1 MKEGPIIRLNCL
13 YLNIL
18 KKLLLMKKL
27 LYILSLAV
35 VSVACKKDTTDPVDP
50 VTGTPFDGSLT
61 INSLSSLNDAIS
73 LGNQVATLS
82 GDLTVTT
89 GGSTGI
95 SAAFVGE
102 VTQLITSVGGNV
114 TITTPGEGLNL
125 SNLTSVSGNYSVAG
139 GDADDDAL
147 TTVGGNISLN
157 YAGGYRMPNLTS
169 AGDIDLARVSAQAS
183 KNEGSN
189 LGLVNFPLVVANSI
203 STVGDRDGML
213 DFGSSLITAVVLGP
227 GVYLDYVVAPF
238 ASTIVSLYPSPLNS
252 LFINAPNAET
262 INMVTSSINGDVSV
276 TSGGAI
282 ALPRLTTINGNV
294 NITAPAIV
302 ANSLTSITGNL
313 ICSTNSVAMTSIT
326 TVGGNLNVTGIT
338 EGTNAASANFE
349 NLTNVGGDLN
359 IEANEVS
366 QDTGQPHNSGGSQ
379 HNSGG
384 N

>member
-1 MKEGPIIRLNCL
+1 M
-13 YLNIL
+13 
-18 KKLLLMKKL
+18 
-27 LYILSLAV
+27 SLAV
-35 VSVACKKDTTDPVDP
+35 VSVACKKDTTDDVVP
-50 VTGTPFDGSLT
+50 VTGTPFNGSLT

-73 LGNQVATLS
+73 LGSQVATLS
-82 GDLTVTT
+82 GDLNVTT

-102 VTQLITSVGGNV
+102 VTELITSVGGNV

-125 SNLTSVSGNYSVAG
+125 SNLTSVSGNYSISG

-147 TTVGGNISLN
+147 TTVGGNILLN

-169 AGDIDLARVSAQAS
+169 AGDIDLARVSAQAA
-183 KNEGSN
+183 KNDGSN
-189 LGLVNFPLVVANSI
+189 LGVVNFPLVAANSI

-213 DFGSSLITAVVLGP
+213 DFGSTFITAIVLGP

-238 ASTIVSLYPSPLNS
+238 AVTVVSLYTSPLNS
-252 LFINAPNAET
+252 LFINAPNANT

-276 TSGGAI
+276 TTGGALV
-282 ALPRLTTINGNV
+282 LPRVTTINGNV
-294 NITAPAIV
+294 NITGPAV
-302 ANSLTSITGNL
+302 EANSLTSITGNL
-313 ICSTNSVAMTSIT
+313 TCSTDSITMTSIT

-366 QDTGQPHNSGGSQ
+366 QDTGQPHNSGGSE